1 MQDEITKYDTTTTT
15 TNNDSICNN
24 DNSERMHSAFDGQ
37 VENEDR
43 EPCAF
48 EWGEEVEESIK
59 AEFKTPTELAAAYN
73 DLKSRVLPPEDGKYG
88 YDGKSIALEYIDMME
103 GMMKDCKISKGQGAD
118 LLRSVEEMER
128 QKLES
133 NCIELAKVYG
143 SEGELIEKL
152 EQNLHHWPWP
162 WPWPSADRI

>member
-59 AEFKTPTELAAAYN
+59 AELKTPTELAAAYN

-103 GMMKDCKISKGQGAD
+103 GMMKDCKISKGQGAQY
-118 LLRSVEEMER
+118 LVTKLTAINTEEELRDMITRQKNLSVENLKEDN
-128 QKLES
+128 QYLIKLCS
-133 NCIELAKVYG
+133 
-143 SEGELIEKL
+143 
-152 EQNLHHWPWP
+152 
-162 WPWPSADRI
+162 